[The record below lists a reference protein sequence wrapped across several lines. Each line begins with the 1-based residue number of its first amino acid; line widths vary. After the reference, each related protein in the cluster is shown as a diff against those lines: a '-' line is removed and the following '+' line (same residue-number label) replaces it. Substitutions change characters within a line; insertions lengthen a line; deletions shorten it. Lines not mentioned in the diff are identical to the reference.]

1 MFRTKKAGSTELLNE
16 KSVSSL
22 AELAA
27 LEERLADLAKDVRLP
42 DEMSGLED
50 GNMVAARLAKMRC
63 IIGFREVPKF
73 KRRNRYLEFF
83 VIVRIKI
90 TQFLF

>member
-1 MFRTKKAGSTELLNE
+1 
-16 KSVSSL
+16 VSSL

-27 LEERLADLAKDVRLP
+27 LEERLADLAKDTRLP
-42 DEMSGLED
+42 DEMTGMEE
-50 GNMVAARLAKMRC
+50 GNAVAARLAKMRS

-83 VIVRIKI
+83 VIVSIKTYGRI
-90 TQFLF
+90 FFA